1 MRPPLTYGLTF
12 AAALA
17 STCMLVAC
25 GKPPGGAPPAPGTPQ
40 VGVVTVQPQRVALTT
55 ELPGRTAPF
64 LIADVRPQ
72 VGGIVKARKFREG
85 SDVKAGEALYQ
96 IDPAT
101 YKATYDSNVAALAK
115 VQASLVTTRLKADRY
130 KELVAIKAVS
140 QQDYDDAAA
149 ALQQGEADVA
159 AARAN
164 VETSRINLAYSRIDA
179 PISGRIGK
187 SSVTPGALVTASQS
201 TALATIQQ
209 LDPIYVDVNQPSA
222 AMLRLKQ
229 AMARGDLEK
238 SGANAARVRL
248 LLEDG
253 STYPLE
259 GKLEF
264 SDVTVDQ
271 NTGAITLRAVF
282 PNPNAD
288 LLPGMYVRAVLQEG
302 VKEQALLVPQQAVS
316 RDGAGKPTAYVVDA
330 GHKLQQRA
338 LETDRAIGDQWLVR
352 SGLQAGDQLVVDGQ
366 QSAAPGVQVKTVPW
380 TPKPKAQAQAQP
392 QPEAKAGTETAK
404 AAQAAPAGAAN

>member
-1 MRPPLTYGLTF
+1 V
-12 AAALA
+12 
-17 STCMLVAC
+17 S
-25 GKPPGGAPPAPGTPQ
+25 
-40 VGVVTVQPQRVALTT
+40 VQPQRVAITA
-55 ELPGRTAPF
+55 ELPGRTTPF

-72 VGGIVKARKFREG
+72 VGGIVKARQFREG
-85 SDVKAGEALYQ
+85 SDVKAGETLYQ

-115 VQASLVTTRLKADRY
+115 AQASLTTTRLKAERY

-149 ALQQGEADVA
+149 SLGQGEADVA
-159 AARAN
+159 SARAN
-164 VETSRINLAYSRIDA
+164 VETSRINLAYARIDA

-187 SSVTPGALVTASQS
+187 STVTPGALVTASQS

-209 LDPIYVDVNQPSA
+209 LDPIYVDVTQSSA
-222 AMLRLKQ
+222 AMLQLKQ
-229 AMARGDLEK
+229 AMARGDLQK
-238 SGANAARVRL
+238 SGANAAKVRL

-253 STYPLE
+253 SAYPLE

-282 PNPNAD
+282 PNPKAD

-302 VKEQALLVPQQAVS
+302 VKEQALMVPQQAVS
-316 RDGAGKPTAYVVDA
+316 RDSTGKPTAYVVDA
-330 GHKLQQRA
+330 QHKLQRRV
-338 LETDRAIGDQWLVR
+338 LETERAIGDQWLVR
-352 SGLQAGDQLVVDGQ
+352 SGLQAGDQLVVDGLQ
-366 QSAAPGVQVKTVPW
+366 RAAPGVEVKTVQW
-380 TPKPKAQAQAQP
+380 NPKSKP
-392 QPEAKAGTETAK
+392 GTETTAK
-404 AAQAAPAGAAN
+404 AALPSPGATAD

>member
-12 AAALA
+12 ASALV
-17 STCMLVAC
+17 STCLLVAC
-25 GKPPGGAPPAPGTPQ
+25 GKPPGGPPPAQGTPE
-40 VGVVTVQPQRVALTT
+40 VGVVTVQPQQVALST
-55 ELPGRTAPF
+55 ELPGRTVPF

-72 VGGIVKARKFREG
+72 VNGIVKARKFREG
-85 SDVKAGEALYQ
+85 SDVKAGEPLYQ

-101 YKATYDSNVAALAK
+101 YKATFDSNVAALAK
-115 VQASLVTTRLKADRY
+115 AEASLKTIRLKAERY
-130 KELVAIKAVS
+130 KELVAIQAVS

-149 ALQQGEADVA
+149 SLGQGEADVA
-159 AARAN
+159 SARAN
-164 VETSRINLAYSRIDA
+164 VETSRINLAYARVDA

-187 SSVTPGALVTASQS
+187 SSVTPGALVTASQAS
-201 TALATIQQ
+201 ALATIQQ
-209 LDPIYVDVNQPSA
+209 LDPIYVDVTQPSA
-222 AMLRLKQ
+222 SLLRLKQ
-229 AMARGDLEK
+229 AMARGELQK
-238 SGANAARVRL
+238 AGANAAKVKL

-253 STYPLE
+253 SAYPLE

-316 RDGAGKPTAYVVDA
+316 RDSTGKPTAFVVDA
-330 GHKLQQRA
+330 QHKLQRRM
-338 LETDRAIGDQWLVR
+338 LETERAIGDQWLVK

-366 QSAAPGVQVKTVPW
+366 QRAAPGVEVKTVQWSPSV
-380 TPKPKAQAQAQP
+380 KPVAQ
-392 QPEAKAGTETAK
+392 TAK
-404 AAQAAPAGAAN
+404 AALPASGNTAN